1 MTNPRRLLILLASIN
16 MLNYLDR
23 YVVPAVSVQM
33 GQAFSLSHAQ
43 IGSLTSVF
51 LIVYMVASP
60 LFGFLGDRYSRPKLV
75 AIGIA
80 LWSVATAAGAFT
92 VGYKSL
98 LFTRALVGIGEA
110 AYVTLGPAMLSDLY
124 PERERARVF
133 TWFFLAI
140 PVGSALGF
148 ALSGLISVHFG
159 WRAAFLIAGVPGLF
173 FAWRMTRMADPE
185 RGAMDE
191 GPDPGAGL
199 SYGARLKVILK
210 NRIWIAATVSYMAYT
225 FAMGALSAWSP
236 AMMQLRFTIDES
248 KAGMIFGA
256 LAVVMGIL
264 GTFAGGKATDLLQ
277 RRWLNAGL
285 WISGLSLLGAAP
297 AVLLALGA
305 SNLPMAVGLYA
316 VGMLLLFI
324 NTSPVN
330 AVIVSCLPASV
341 RASGVA
347 LNVFFIHLLGD
358 ALSPWWVGRQADVLK
373 AGGLAEGLALSQA
386 LLVVV
391 PAILVSGLALWWAR
405 RKANFSA

>member
-1 MTNPRRLLILLASIN
+1 MTNSRRLLILLASIN

-23 YVVPAVSVQM
+23 MVVPAVSVQL
-33 GQAFSLSHAQ
+33 GQAFTLSNAQ

-51 LIVYMVASP
+51 LVVYMLASP
-60 LFGFLGDRYSRPKLV
+60 VFGVLGDRYSRPRLV
-75 AIGIA
+75 AFGIA
-80 LWSVATAAGAFT
+80 LWSLATAAGAFT
-92 VGYKSL
+92 TGYTSL
-98 LFTRALVGIGEA
+98 LVTRALVGIGEA

-124 PERERARVF
+124 PEKERARVF

-140 PVGSALGF
+140 PVGSALGY

-159 WRAAFLIAGVPGLF
+159 WRAAFLIAGVPGLY
-173 FAWRMTRMADPE
+173 FAWRMTRVPDPE

-191 GPDPGAGL
+191 GPDPGAGM
-199 SYGARLKVILK
+199 SFGVRLKVILT

-236 AMMQLRFTIDES
+236 ALMQLRYGVDES

-256 LAVVMGIL
+256 LAVLMGIL
-264 GTFAGGKATDLLQ
+264 GTFAGGKATDVLQ
-277 RRWLNAGL
+277 KRWINAGL
-285 WISGLSLLGAAP
+285 WISALTLLGAAP

-305 SNLPMAVGLYA
+305 SGLGAAVGLYA
-316 VGMLLLFI
+316 LGMLLLFI

-347 LNVFFIHLLGD
+347 LNVLFIHMLGD
-358 ALSPWWVGRQADVLK
+358 ALSPWWVGQRAD
-373 AGGLAEGLALSQA
+373 ALSGRGMDPGEA
-386 LLVVV
+386 LGRGLLIVV
-391 PAILVSGLALWWAR
+391 PAIVLSGLALWWAR
-405 RKANFSA
+405 RQPSIAD